1 MFSHADYSTRGDS
14 TPTRFLVV
22 FDTCKRADK
31 VIGSMKVRTRQLLLK
46 SIPTSPFNRLS
57 QTGFTSYFIPQ
68 DESFEGTTGHFPCV
82 SCWATLTKS
91 DTSLFV
97 WNDRKWRLTVPWHR
111 DHA

>member
-1 MFSHADYSTRGDS
+1 MFSHTDDSTRGES
-14 TPTRFLVV
+14 APTRFLVV
-22 FDTCKRADK
+22 FETDRRADK
-31 VIGSMKVRTRQLLLK
+31 VVGSMKVRTWQLLLK

-82 SCWATLTKS
+82 SCWATQTKS

-97 WNDRKWRLTVPWHR
+97 WNYRKWRLTVPWHR